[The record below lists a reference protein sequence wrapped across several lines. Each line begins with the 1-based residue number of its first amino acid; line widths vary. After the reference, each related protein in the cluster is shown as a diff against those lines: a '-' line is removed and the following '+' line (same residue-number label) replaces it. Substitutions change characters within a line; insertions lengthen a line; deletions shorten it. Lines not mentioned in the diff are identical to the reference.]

1 MIMSNIKII
10 YIYLSALFQAVL
22 LMLSIGMIQ
31 LMFKLRYSNEVI
43 HKVGLPFDY
52 YFLSFKE
59 LHGFDITNFLLDVI
73 VCYIPILL
81 LRIGLKK
88 LTKT

>member
-1 MIMSNIKII
+1 MIMSNIKTI

-22 LMLSIGMIQ
+22 LTLSIGMIQ

-52 YFLSFKE
+52 YFLSFKG